1 MSELQCY
8 NFSLLPEHQ
17 QRTQK
22 TYISIMRTFE
32 VPSRDQVAPAAQGI
46 FDNLQK
52 QVGMVP
58 NLYATIGYS
67 ANALGS
73 YLAFQGAQAK
83 GSFNAKEREAVFL
96 AVSQVNGCAYC
107 QAAHTA
113 LGKMNGFTEEET
125 IALRQRRSDDA
136 RLNAIVT
143 LAADIT
149 ASHGKPAEANLESF
163 FLQGFD
169 NPALIDLI
177 ALVADKTLA
186 NYVHNITQV
195 TIDFPAA
202 QPIEEAVA
210 V

>member
-1 MSELQCY
+1 
-8 NFSLLPEHQ
+8 
-17 QRTQK
+17 
-22 TYISIMRTFE
+22 MRTFE
-32 VPSRDQVAPAAQGI
+32 VPSRDQVSPEAQGI

-83 GSFNAKEREAVFL
+83 GAFNAKEREAVFL

-125 IALRQRRSDDA
+125 IELRQGRSDNA
-136 RLNAIVT
+136 KLNAIVA
-143 LAADIT
+143 LAKDVT
-149 ASHGKPAEANLESF
+149 ENRGVASEDKVEAF
-163 FLQGFD
+163 FAQGYD
-169 NPALIDLI
+169 NGALIDLL
-177 ALVADKTLA
+177 ALVADKTFA
-186 NYVHNITQV
+186 NYVHNLTQI
-195 TIDFPAA
+195 TIDFPEAK
-202 QPIEEAVA
+202 PIEELELV
-210 V
+210 

>member
-1 MSELQCY
+1 MKLE
-8 NFSLLPEHQ
+8 NKD
-17 QRTQK
+17 K
-22 TYISIMRTFE
+22 TLSTMRTFD
-32 VPSRDQVAPAAQGI
+32 VPTREQVAPAAQGI

-52 QVGMVP
+52 QIGMVP

-67 ANALGS
+67 ANALES
-73 YLAFQGAQAK
+73 YLGFQGAQAK

-96 AVSQVNGCAYC
+96 VVSQVNGCAYC

-113 LGKMNGFTEEET
+113 LGKMNGFSEEET
-125 IALRQRRSDDA
+125 IELRQGKSQDA
-136 RLNAIVT
+136 RLNAIVA

-149 ASHGKPAEANLESF
+149 ASHGKPAEANVENF

-169 NPALIDLI
+169 NAALIDLI

-195 TIDFPAA
+195 PVDFPAA
-202 QPIEEAVA
+202 RPIDESVA

>member
-1 MSELQCY
+1 
-8 NFSLLPEHQ
+8 
-17 QRTQK
+17 
-22 TYISIMRTFE
+22 MRTFE
-32 VPSRDQVAPAAQGI
+32 VPTRDQVAPAAQGI

-52 QVGMVP
+52 QAGMVP

-67 ANALGS
+67 ANALES
-73 YLAFQGAQAK
+73 YLNFQGAQAK

-125 IALRQRRSDDA
+125 IELRQAKSENP
-136 RLNAIVT
+136 RLNAIVA

-149 ASHGKPAEANLESF
+149 ASHGKPAEENVENF

-169 NPALIDLI
+169 NAALIDLI
-177 ALVADKTLA
+177 SLVADKTLA
-186 NYVHNITQV
+186 NYVHNITQITV
-195 TIDFPAA
+195 DFPAA